1 MIGAEVLTAPQEAAP
16 EAVPARR
23 AARLRRDDLAL
34 YLVTDPAL
42 CGERGVAAVVD
53 AAVSGGVRIVQL
65 RDKDADDASIVEQ
78 LCALSEVIAGRALLV
93 VDDRLDAVVEARRR
107 GARVD
112 GIHLGQS
119 DASPLTA
126 RSLLGPDAIVGLTA
140 NTPAHLDAVRALP
153 SGTVDYLGVGV
164 IHPTSTKP
172 DHPAPLGVAGF
183 AAFAADS
190 PLPCVAIGGI
200 ERADVAALR
209 AGGAAG
215 VAVVSALC
223 AAPDPRVAARKL
235 LRAWGAGGIARVLSI
250 AGSDPSGGAGIQADL
265 KSIAANGGYGMAAI
279 TALTAQNTRG
289 VRGVHV
295 PPASFLRAQ
304 LDALGDDVRVD
315 AVKIGMLADAEVIA
329 EVGSWLRVHRPP
341 TVVLDPV
348 MVSTS
353 GDRLLD
359 AAAEQ
364 ALCALLP
371 LADLITPNLPE
382 LAVLVR
388 ESAAAS
394 WAGALAQAQ
403 RLSAETG
410 ALVLVKGGHLG
421 GDEAPDAL
429 VGPFGPV
436 RDYPGS
442 RIRTASTHGTGCSL
456 SAALA
461 TRRAADRDWREAVTE
476 VRSWLRESIAAGA
489 GLQVGSGHGPVSH
502 FAGLWRRGGLEAH
515 PAREEVA
522 AAWWSSIAPIRRAID
537 DLPFLRR
544 IADGSLPEAPFRAYL
559 AQDALYLRDYARTLA
574 EAARLAPDSAE
585 QAFWAH
591 SAEQSV
597 LGELQLHARLL
608 SPEGIGAA
616 TFRAE
621 PVPATTAYLDHLRGA
636 AFDGDYRVLIAAL
649 LPCFWIYA
657 DVGTRL
663 HAQAQADPVRPY
675 AVHPFAEWLDEY
687 ADPRFA
693 EATEEAIRI
702 VSAHAAA
709 ADPVTRERM
718 RVAFVRSSEHE
729 RAFFAAADLR
739 D

>member
-1 MIGAEVLTAPQEAAP
+1 MTPTGLATAPRSASTFLAAPRRRLTA
-16 EAVPARR
+16 
-23 AARLRRDDLAL
+23 DDLAL
-34 YLVTDPAL
+34 YLVTDPVLSGA
-42 CGERGVAAVVD
+42 RGVAAVVD
-53 AAVSGGVRIVQL
+53 AAVAGGVRFVQL

-78 LCALSEVIAGRALLV
+78 LVELSEVIAGRALLV

-119 DASPLTA
+119 DASPLLA
-126 RSLLGPDAIVGLTA
+126 RSVLGPDAIVGLTA
-140 NTPAHLDAVRALP
+140 HTPAHLDAVRALP

-164 IHPTSTKP
+164 IHPTSTKA

-183 AAFAADS
+183 AAFAAAS

-200 ERADVAALR
+200 ERIDVAALR
-209 AGGAAG
+209 AAGAAG

-235 LRAWGAGGIARVLSI
+235 LRAWGAGGVPRVLSI

-265 KSIAANGGYGMAAI
+265 KAIAANGGYGMAAI

-295 PPASFLRAQ
+295 PPAEFLRAQ
-304 LDALGDDVRVD
+304 LDAISDDVRID
-315 AVKIGMLADAEVIA
+315 AVKIGMLAGSAVIA
-329 EVGSWLRVHRPP
+329 EVGSWLREHRPP

-348 MVSTS
+348 MIATS

-359 AAAEQ
+359 SEAEQ
-364 ALCALLP
+364 ALRALLP
-371 LADLITPNLPE
+371 LADLLTPNLPE
-382 LAVLVR
+382 LAVLAR
-388 ESAAAS
+388 EPAATS
-394 WAGALAQAQ
+394 WTGALAQAQ

-429 VGPFGPV
+429 VGPSGPV
-436 RDYPGS
+436 REYPGS

-456 SAALA
+456 SAGLA
-461 TRRAADRDWREAVTE
+461 TRRAADHDWRDAVAE
-476 VRSWLRESIAAGA
+476 VRSWLRESIVAGA

-502 FAGLWRRGGLEAH
+502 FAGLWRRGGLDAAPGREAI
-515 PAREEVA
+515 A
-522 AAWWSSIAPIRRAID
+522 AEWWSSIAPIRRAID
-537 DLPFLRR
+537 DLPFLQRL
-544 IADGSLPEAPFRAYL
+544 ADGSLPEASFRWYL

-574 EAARLAPDSAE
+574 EASRIAPDSAE

-597 LGELQLHARLL
+597 IGELQLHASML
-608 SPEGIGAA
+608 SPEGVGDE
-616 TFRAE
+616 TFRAD
-621 PVPATTAYLDHLRGA
+621 PAPATVAYLDHLRGA

-663 HAQAQADPVRPY
+663 HAQAGGDP
-675 AVHPFAEWLDEY
+675 AHPFASWLDEY

-702 VSAHAAA
+702 VTARAAA
-709 ADPVTRERM
+709 ADVQTRERM
-718 RVAFVRSSEHE
+718 RIAFVRSSEHE
-729 RAFFAAADLR
+729 RAFFAAAGL
-739 D
+739 

>member
-1 MIGAEVLTAPQEAAP
+1 MTLVDVATARVQAGARETTTRRRLTS
-16 EAVPARR
+16 
-23 AARLRRDDLAL
+23 DDLAL
-34 YLVTDPAL
+34 YLVTDPVLSGA
-42 CGERGVAAVVD
+42 RGVPAVVD
-53 AAVSGGVRIVQL
+53 AAVAGGVRIVQL
-65 RDKDADDASIVEQ
+65 RDKDADDASIVAQ
-78 LCALSEVIAGRALLV
+78 LVELSEVIAGRALLV

-112 GIHLGQS
+112 GIHIGQS
-119 DASPLTA
+119 DVSPSVA

-140 NTPAHLDAVRALP
+140 NRPEHLDAALALP
-153 SGTVDYLGVGV
+153 AGTVDYLGVGV
-164 IHPTSTKP
+164 IHPTATKRN
-172 DHPAPLGVAGF
+172 HPPELGVGGF
-183 AAFAADS
+183 AAFAAAS

-200 ERADVAALR
+200 SREDVADLR
-209 AGGAAG
+209 AAGAAG

-235 LRAWGAGGIARVLSI
+235 LRAWGAGGVPRVLSI

-265 KSIAANGGYGMAAI
+265 KAIAANGGYGMAAI

-295 PPASFLRAQ
+295 PPAAFLRAQ
-304 LDALGDDVRVD
+304 LDAIGDDVRVD
-315 AVKIGMLADAEVIA
+315 AVKIGMLADSAVIS
-329 EVGSWLRVHRPP
+329 EVGSWLGTHRPP

-348 MVSTS
+348 MVATS

-359 AAAEQ
+359 AEAEQ
-364 ALCALLP
+364 ALRALLP

-388 ESAAAS
+388 ETAATS

-429 VGPFGPV
+429 VGPAGPV
-436 RDYPGS
+436 REYPGS

-456 SAALA
+456 SAGLA
-461 TRRAADRDWREAVTE
+461 TRRAADLDWRDAVAD
-476 VRSWLRESIAAGA
+476 VRAWLRESIAAGA

-502 FAGLWRRGGLEAH
+502 FAGLWRRGGLEVE
-515 PAREEVA
+515 PSREEVSA
-522 AAWWSSIAPIRRAID
+522 DWWSSIAPIRRAID

-544 IADGSLPEAPFRAYL
+544 LADGSLPKTAFRGYL

-574 EAARLAPDSAE
+574 EAARLAPHSAE

-597 LGELQLHARLL
+597 IGELQLHASLL
-608 SPEGIGAA
+608 SPEGIGEA

-621 PVPATTAYLDHLRGA
+621 PAPATVAYLDHLRGA

-663 HAQAQADPVRPY
+663 HAQAVGDRVRPF
-675 AVHPFAEWLDEY
+675 AAHPFKEWLDEY

-693 EATEEAIRI
+693 EATQEAIRI
-702 VSAHAAA
+702 VTAHAAA
-709 ADPVTRERM
+709 ADAATRERM
-718 RVAFVRSSEHE
+718 RLAFVRSSEHE
-729 RAFFAAADLR
+729 RAFFAAADLV